1 MQVFILAISD
11 SIVVHERSAIGKNC
25 NISHGVTIGIMNRGS
40 KAGVPI
46 IGDNVYIGPG
56 AKIMGNIKVG
66 DNAAIGANAV
76 VTKNV
81 PDNAVVVGV
90 PAKVI
95 SYDGSEGYINR
106 MDY

>member
-1 MQVFILAISD
+1 MIHKKYTIKFGIQISF
-11 SIVVHERSAIGKNC
+11 KTN
-25 NISHGVTIGIMNRGS
+25 
-40 KAGVPI
+40 
-46 IGDNVYIGPG
+46 IGPD

-95 SYDGSEGYINR
+95 SYNGSEGYINR